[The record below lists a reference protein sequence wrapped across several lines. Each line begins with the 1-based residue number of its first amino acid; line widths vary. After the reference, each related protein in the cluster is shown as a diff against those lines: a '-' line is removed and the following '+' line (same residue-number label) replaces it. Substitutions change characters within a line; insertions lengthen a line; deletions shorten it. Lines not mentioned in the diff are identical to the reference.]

1 MKHIFIYFIIV
12 IFINTYSVWVY
23 ANNNKINNISNTYN
37 TDLNIKWAKL
47 IKKYLNKLKE
57 NLKNIKIKYKLK
69 ENLQIKKYEK
79 DLSTMIKLLSKIE
92 NKKIKKDKAE
102 NIMRIIIK
110 ELKPLNEKIKNLLKR
125 KKEENLQ
132 IDNKIKEKFYTLS
145 IKLSNTLNKII
156 LNYYIPIKN
165 KKNIIGKDKV
175 LLLELKNL
183 KINSDKLKNLKNKN
197 LQSID
202 NIKEELLII
211 LRSIKSSLII
221 IKNND

>member
-1 MKHIFIYFIIV
+1 M
-12 IFINTYSVWVY
+12 SE
-23 ANNNKINNISNTYN
+23 TYN

-47 IKKYLNKLKE
+47 IKKYLNELKE
-57 NLKNIKIKYKLK
+57 NLKNLKIKYKL
-69 ENLQIKKYEK
+69 EDNIQIKKYEK

-92 NKKIKKDKAE
+92 NKNITKKKAE

-110 ELKPLNEKIKNLLKR
+110 KLKPLNEKIKYLLKR
-125 KKEENLQ
+125 KKEENKQ
-132 IDNKIKEKFYTLS
+132 IDNIIKEKFYTLS

-165 KKNIIGKDKV
+165 KRDITVKDKI
-175 LLLELKNL
+175 LLSELRNL
-183 KINSDKLKNLKNKN
+183 KINSDKLKSIKNKN

-202 NIKEELLII
+202 NIKKELLII
-211 LRSIKSSLII
+211 LRNIKSSLII